1 MRSRADDEMVG
12 LRLMTEMRVG
22 DEVVYEGRTFR
33 VRGISPM
40 SASPRRVM
48 LEELGIE
55 AAALLEVRADE
66 VEPSARAEAES
77 T

>member
-1 MRSRADDEMVG
+1 MRREADDEMVG
-12 LRLMTEMRVG
+12 LRLITEIRVG
-22 DEVVYEGRTFR
+22 DVVTHDGRVLC

>member
-1 MRSRADDEMVG
+1 MRREADDEMAG
-12 LRLMTEMRVG
+12 LRHMTEIRVG

-40 SASPRRVM
+40 SAIPRRVM
-48 LEELGIE
+48 LEEVGIK
-55 AAALLEVRADE
+55 AAAPLEVRADE
-66 VEPSARAEAES
+66 VEPSPRAEAES